1 MLRALCFGQ
10 SLACLGDRPARAGY
24 VSTGAEII
32 VFRHTVGT
40 KVDLVHL
47 AMDHRQV
54 TMANIAATPNPACRG
69 FGLPREHS

>member
-10 SLACLGDRPARAGY
+10 SLACLGGRPARAGY
-24 VSTGAEII
+24 VCTGAEII

-40 KVDLVHL
+40 EVDLVHL

-54 TMANIAATPNPACRG
+54 TMAEITAAPDP
-69 FGLPREHS
+69 S